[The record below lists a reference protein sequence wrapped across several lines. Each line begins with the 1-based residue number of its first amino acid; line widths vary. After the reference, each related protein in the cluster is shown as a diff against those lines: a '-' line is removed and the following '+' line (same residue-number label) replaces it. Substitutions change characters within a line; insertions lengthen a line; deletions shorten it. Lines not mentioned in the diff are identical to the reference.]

1 MSIRIMS
8 RIVNICP
15 SVSEKSVEA
24 AIKKLM
30 DEGYI
35 IKYGLGKI
43 PFMPK
48 LFDPPICLKSF
59 V

>member
-15 SVSEKSVEA
+15 SVTEKSVEA

-35 IKYGLGKI
+35 IKYGLGKNT
-43 PFMPK
+43 FYAK
-48 LFDPPICLKSF
+48 TF
-59 V
+59 